1 MSLRQRDQSEKNL
14 SYEVRKMQQDIQA
27 SEYENIL
34 LLIKQSYRTFGY
46 IVEMY
51 LILSRSICQLASS
64 LSPRFVEGIEFCVT
78 SGTRATMHG

>member
-34 LLIKQSYRTFGY
+34 LLIKQSYRTFG
-46 IVEMY
+46 
-51 LILSRSICQLASS
+51 
-64 LSPRFVEGIEFCVT
+64 
-78 SGTRATMHG
+78 